1 MNPSRLRIVMPVLNE
16 GTGLVARLRAL
27 QPLRARGATVVV
39 VDGGSTDSTWAIAR
53 RWADVLLLAPRGR
66 ASQMNAGAGFIDS
79 NKAPDTLLFLHAD
92 TQLPTEADVL
102 IAQAL
107 AAGHEWGRFDVR
119 IVGQHRLLPMVAA
132 LVNLRSRLSG
142 IATGDQALFVRRS
155 VFEAVGGFADQLL
168 MEDIDLSA
176 RLCRRGP
183 PACLRPPV
191 LTSGRRWDQHGLWRT
206 IGLMWALRWAYWRGQ
221 SANDL
226 AGRYGYHPAAPLPPF
241 ALAVLAK
248 APVAGFCKTRLIPVL
263 GAAGAARAQRRFT
276 LAALHLGQVTNK
288 PALSLW
294 CAPDASHRF
303 FRAVQKRLGV
313 TLRTQCAGDLGM
325 RMAAVFA
332 QHFESA
338 PGTDDPPCP
347 LLLTG
352 TDCPVLSPG
361 VLQQAAQALGTHDVV
376 LVPAEDGGY
385 VLIGMRRF
393 VPQAFVGIAWSTPE
407 VLTQT
412 RERLRASGASWIE
425 LPTLW
430 DVDEPGDWA
439 RLQSLYT
446 DSDSPPKVPHAH
458 HNNPDNDK
466 N

>member
-1 MNPSRLRIVMPVLNE
+1 MSSSRLRIVMPVLNE
-16 GTGLVARLRAL
+16 GVGLVARLCAL
-27 QPLRARGATVVV
+27 QPLRRHGATVVV

-53 RWADVLLLAPRGR
+53 RWADVVLLAPRGR
-66 ASQMNAGAGFIDS
+66 ASQMNAGARFVDRAIDS
-79 NKAPDTLLFLHAD
+79 PAHRHFDSTKMPDILLFLHAD
-92 TQLPTEADVL
+92 TQLPDNADTL

-107 AAGHEWGRFDVR
+107 TAGREWGRFDVC
-119 IVGQHRLLPMVAA
+119 IVGQHRLLPMVAV
-132 LVNLRSRLSG
+132 LMNLRSRLSG
-142 IATGDQALFVRRS
+142 IATGDQALFVQRT

-176 RLCRRGP
+176 RLSRRGP

-191 LTSGRRWDQHGLWRT
+191 LTAGRRWDQHGLWRT

-226 AGRYGYHPAAPLPPF
+226 AGRYGYRPAAPVPPF

-263 GAAGAARAQRRFT
+263 GTAGAARTQRRFT
-276 LAALHLGQVTNK
+276 LESLHLGQATDK
-288 PALSLW
+288 RALSLW
-294 CAPDASHRF
+294 CAPDVSHRF

-313 TLRTQCAGDLGM
+313 TLRVQSDGDLGV
-325 RMAAVFA
+325 RMTAVFA

-338 PGTDDPPCP
+338 QGAGELPCP
-347 LLLTG
+347 LLLIG

-361 VLQQAAQALGTHDVV
+361 VLRQAAQALGTHDVV
-376 LVPAEDGGY
+376 LIPAEDGGY

-393 VPQAFVGIAWSTPE
+393 VPQAFVGIAWSTPQ

-412 RERLRASGASWIE
+412 RERLRASDTTWAE

-430 DVDEPGDWA
+430 DVDEPSDWA
-439 RLQSLYT
+439 RLQGLDA
-446 DSDSPPKVPHAH
+446 DS
-458 HNNPDNDK
+458 N
-466 N
+466 